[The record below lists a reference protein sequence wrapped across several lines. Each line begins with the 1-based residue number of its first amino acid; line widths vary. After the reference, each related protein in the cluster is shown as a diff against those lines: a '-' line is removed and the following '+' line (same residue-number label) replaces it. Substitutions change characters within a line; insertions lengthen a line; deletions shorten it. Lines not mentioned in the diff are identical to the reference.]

1 MTTTIHQWPT
11 DQDIRTL
18 ARNEKIPL
26 FAEAYE
32 IAREYHRIS
41 QALADHV
48 LGAENLNWCG
58 FAQWSSKAVGS
69 SLRLG
74 HHSGFLRKLSRLD
87 HVPMIAEP
95 LFRQVMLT
103 LLGGSYSVGLSTAN
117 RSIFVEMA
125 SFHTN
130 ILADPDNPEVVQ
142 VTVPDPAGSLLEDL
156 GEPGLDLLRTA
167 RGLLRQVGTAPAPL
181 RGELVLGASIALSA
195 YEQARVQ
202 PALEFVF
209 YRPVRWLLQ
218 VTWRVP
224 GYYLTGASRKQQRTC
239 RQRIY
244 RRPHPEQSRIMQAIE
259 DRWVRMYSRTLW
271 IKTAVDTI
279 MLSQP
284 LTVPRDGNPGL
295 LRPAATF
302 PTREVADLVARYGPP
317 DPGALRGVANWLD
330 YDERMRFI
338 VAYFMGYQ
346 QVPQMFDQP
355 RYKRSRAW
363 LKPPATEPLD
373 KLEFRTVPL

>member
-1 MTTTIHQWPT
+1 MTTTVHQWPT
-11 DQDIRTL
+11 DEDIRAL

-32 IAREYHRIS
+32 IAHQYHRIS
-41 QALADHV
+41 RALAGRM
-48 LGAENLNWCG
+48 LGTDNLNWCG

-74 HHSGFLRKLSRLD
+74 SHSGFLKKLSRLD

-95 LFRQVMLT
+95 LFRRVMLT

-125 SFHTN
+125 SFHTH
-130 ILADPDNPEVVQ
+130 LLTDPDDPTIVQ
-142 VTVPDPAGSLLEDL
+142 VRAPDSDGSLLKDL

-167 RGLLRQVGTAPAPL
+167 RGLLSQVGTAPAPL
-181 RGELVLGASIALSA
+181 RSELMLGASIALSA
-195 YEQARVQ
+195 YEQDRVQ
-202 PALEFVF
+202 PSLEFVF

-218 VTWRVP
+218 VTWRLP
-224 GYYLTGASRKQQRTC
+224 WYYLTGTSRQ

-244 RRPHPEQSRIMQAIE
+244 RRPHQQQPRIMQAIE
-259 DRWVRMYSRTLW
+259 DGWVRTYSRTLW

-284 LTVPRDGNPGL
+284 LTVPRGGNPAL

-302 PTREVADLVARYGPP
+302 QTREVADLVARYGPA
-317 DPGALRGVANWLD
+317 DPGALKGVANWLD

-355 RYKRSRAW
+355 RYKPGKSWR
-363 LKPPATEPLD
+363 KPPATEPLGG
-373 KLEFRTVPL
+373 LEFRTVPL

>member
-1 MTTTIHQWPT
+1 MTTTIGQWPT
-11 DQDIRTL
+11 DEDIRAL
-18 ARNEKIPL
+18 ARNEKIQL

-32 IAREYHRIS
+32 IAHEYHRIS
-41 QALADHV
+41 EALADRL
-48 LGAENLNWCG
+48 LGTENLNWCG

-74 HHSGFLRKLSRLD
+74 NHSGFLRKLGRLN
-87 HVPMIAEP
+87 HVPMLAEP
-95 LFRQVMLT
+95 LFRRVMLI

-125 SFHTN
+125 SFHTHL
-130 ILADPDNPEVVQ
+130 LADPDHPTVVQ
-142 VTVPDPAGSLLEDL
+142 VRVPDPDGSLLKDL

-167 RGLLRQVGTAPAPL
+167 RGLLNQAGTAPAPL
-181 RGELVLGASIALSA
+181 RSELMLGASIALSA
-195 YEQARVQ
+195 YEQDRVQ

-218 VTWRVP
+218 VTWRLP
-224 GYYLTGASRKQQRTC
+224 WYYLTGTSRQ

-244 RRPHPEQSRIMQAIE
+244 RRPHPQQSRIMQAIE

-302 PTREVADLVARYGPP
+302 QAPEVTALVARYGPA
-317 DPGALRGVANWLD
+317 DPGALKGVANWLD

-346 QVPQMFDQP
+346 QVPQMFGQP

-363 LKPPATEPLD
+363 LKPSATEPLD

>member
-1 MTTTIHQWPT
+1 MTTTIRQWPT
-11 DQDIRTL
+11 DEDIRTL
-18 ARNEKIPL
+18 ARDEKIPL

-32 IAREYHRIS
+32 IAHEYNRIS
-41 QALADHV
+41 QALASRM
-48 LGAENLNWCG
+48 LGRENLNWCG

-74 HHSGFLRKLSRLD
+74 SHSGFLRKLSRLN

-95 LFRQVMLT
+95 LFRRIMLA

-125 SFHTN
+125 SFHTH
-130 ILADPDNPEVVQ
+130 ILADPDDPTIVQ
-142 VTVPDPAGSLLEDL
+142 VTVPDPAGSLLKDL

-167 RGLLRQVGTAPAPL
+167 RSLLNQVGAAPAPL
-181 RGELVLGASIALSA
+181 RSELVLGASIALSA
-195 YEQARVQ
+195 YEQDRVQ
-202 PALEFVF
+202 PSLEFVF

-218 VTWRVP
+218 VTWRLP
-224 GYYLTGASRKQQRTC
+224 WYYLTGTSRC
-239 RQRIY
+239 REQIY
-244 RRPHPEQSRIMQAIE
+244 RRPHQQQPRIMQAIE

-271 IKTAVDTI
+271 IETAVDTV
-279 MLSQP
+279 MLSRP
-284 LTVPRDGNPGL
+284 LTVPRGGNAAL
-295 LRPAATF
+295 LRQAGTF
-302 PTREVADLVARYGPP
+302 KTPEVAGLVGRYGPP
-317 DPGALRGVANWLD
+317 DPGVLTGVANWLD

-338 VAYFMGYQ
+338 VAYFMAYQ
-346 QVPQMFDQP
+346 QVPRMFDQP

-363 LKPPATEPLD
+363 RKPPATEPLD

>member
-1 MTTTIHQWPT
+1 MTTTIRQWPT
-11 DQDIRTL
+11 DHDIRTL

-32 IAREYHRIS
+32 IAHEYHRIS
-41 QALADHV
+41 QALARRM

-74 HHSGFLRKLSRLD
+74 SHSGFLRKLSRLN

-95 LFRQVMLT
+95 LFRRIMLT

-125 SFHTN
+125 SFHTH
-130 ILADPDNPEVVQ
+130 ILADPDDPTIVQ
-142 VTVPDPAGSLLEDL
+142 VTVPDPDGSLLKDL
-156 GEPGLDLLRTA
+156 GEAGLDLLRTA
-167 RGLLRQVGTAPAPL
+167 RSLLNQIGAAPAPL
-181 RGELVLGASIALSA
+181 RSELMLGASIALSA
-195 YEQARVQ
+195 YEQDRVQ
-202 PALEFVF
+202 PSLEFVF

-218 VTWRVP
+218 VTWRLP
-224 GYYLTGASRKQQRTC
+224 WYYLTGTSRC
-239 RQRIY
+239 RERIY
-244 RRPHPEQSRIMQAIE
+244 RRPHQQQPRIMRAIE

-271 IKTAVDTI
+271 IKTAVDTV
-279 MLSQP
+279 MLSRP
-284 LTVPRDGNPGL
+284 LTVPRGGNAAL
-295 LRPAATF
+295 LRPADTF
-302 PTREVADLVARYGPP
+302 KTPEVADLVARYGPP
-317 DPGALRGVANWLD
+317 DPGALQGVANWLD
-330 YDERMRFI
+330 YGERMRFI
-338 VAYFMGYQ
+338 VAYFMAYQ

-355 RYKRSRAW
+355 PFKRSRAW
-363 LKPPATEPLD
+363 RKPQATEPLD

>member
-11 DQDIRTL
+11 DEDIRAL

-32 IAREYHRIS
+32 IAHEYHRIS
-41 QALADHV
+41 RALADRM

-58 FAQWSSKAVGS
+58 FATWSSRAVGS
-69 SLRLG
+69 SLRLDS
-74 HHSGFLRKLSRLD
+74 HSGFLKKLSRLD

-95 LFRQVMLT
+95 LFRRVMLT

-125 SFHTN
+125 SFHTH
-130 ILADPDNPEVVQ
+130 ILADPDDPTIVQ
-142 VTVPDPAGSLLEDL
+142 VRAPDPDGSLLKYL

-167 RGLLRQVGTAPAPL
+167 RGLLSQAGAAPAPL
-181 RGELVLGASIALSA
+181 RSELMLGASIALSA
-195 YEQARVQ
+195 YEQDRVQ
-202 PALEFVF
+202 PSLEFVF
-209 YRPVRWLLQ
+209 YRPVRWLMQ
-218 VTWRVP
+218 VTWRLP
-224 GYYLTGASRKQQRTC
+224 RYYLTGTS
-239 RQRIY
+239 RQREGIY
-244 RRPHPEQSRIMQAIE
+244 RRPHQQQSRMMQAIE

-284 LTVPRDGNPGL
+284 LTVPRAGNPAL
-295 LRPAATF
+295 LRPADTF
-302 PTREVADLVARYGPP
+302 GTREVADLVARYGPP
-317 DPGALRGVANWLD
+317 DPRALKGVANWLD
-330 YDERMRFI
+330 YEERMRFI

-346 QVPQMFDQP
+346 QVPQMFDEP
-355 RYKRSRAW
+355 RYKPKRSWR
-363 LKPPATEPLD
+363 KPAATEPLD
-373 KLEFRTVPL
+373 RLEFRTVPL

>member
-11 DQDIRTL
+11 DEDIRKL
-18 ARNEKIPL
+18 ATDEKIPL

-32 IAREYHRIS
+32 IAHEYHRIS
-41 QALADHV
+41 RAMADRM
-48 LGAENLNWCG
+48 LGTENLNWCG
-58 FAQWSSKAVGS
+58 FAQWSSKAVGA

-74 HHSGFLRKLSRLD
+74 NHSGFLRKLSRLN

-95 LFRQVMLT
+95 LFRLVMLT

-125 SFHTN
+125 SFHTH
-130 ILADPDNPEVVQ
+130 ILADPDDPTIVQ
-142 VTVPDPAGSLLEDL
+142 VRVPDPDGSLLKDL

-167 RGLLRQVGTAPAPL
+167 RRLLSQVGTAPAPL
-181 RGELVLGASIALSA
+181 RSELMLGANIALSA

-202 PALEFVF
+202 PSLEFVF
-209 YRPVRWLLQ
+209 YRPIRWLLQ
-218 VTWRVP
+218 VTWRLP
-224 GYYLTGASRKQQRTC
+224 WYYLTGTS
-239 RQRIY
+239 RQREQIY
-244 RRPHPEQSRIMQAIE
+244 RRPHQQQPRIMRAIE
-259 DRWVRMYSRTLW
+259 DRWVRTYSRTLW

-284 LTVPRDGNPGL
+284 LTVPRGVSPAL

-302 PTREVADLVARYGPP
+302 KTPEVADLVARYGPA
-317 DPGALRGVANWLD
+317 DPCALKGVASWLD

-355 RYKRSRAW
+355 RYKRSRSW
-363 LKPPATEPLD
+363 LKPPATEPLGTLD
-373 KLEFRTVPL
+373 FRTVPL